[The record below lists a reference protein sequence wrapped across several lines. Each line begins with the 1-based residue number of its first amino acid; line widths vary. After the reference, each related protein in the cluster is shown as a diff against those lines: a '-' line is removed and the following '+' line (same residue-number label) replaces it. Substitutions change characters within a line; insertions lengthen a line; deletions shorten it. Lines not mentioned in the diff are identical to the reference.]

1 MTGERGEELVI
12 TEAEWQAVLLGA
24 RALSEVGA
32 WLRSG
37 GAYEL
42 ARECDRN
49 AAELEGLARR
59 ATIAAHREA
68 GAEMEAER

>member
-12 TEAEWQAVLLGA
+12 TEGEWRAALLGA

-32 WLRSG
+32 GLRSS
-37 GAYEL
+37 GADEL

-59 ATIAAHREA
+59 ATVAAHRDA